1 MRRPK
6 PFFHRGWWCTN
17 VGGTRT
23 KLAKGR
29 ELTAFVAGKGER
41 TSDSLIVRAA
51 VHAARPGKAFFD
63 AYREVASAD
72 LRFRQE

>member
-1 MRRPK
+1 MKK
-6 PFFHRGWWCTN
+6 PTTKRGKPTN
-17 VGGTRT
+17 LYLRAAD
-23 KLAKGR
+23 LAKVR

-51 VHAARPGKAFFD
+51 VHAATPGKAFFD